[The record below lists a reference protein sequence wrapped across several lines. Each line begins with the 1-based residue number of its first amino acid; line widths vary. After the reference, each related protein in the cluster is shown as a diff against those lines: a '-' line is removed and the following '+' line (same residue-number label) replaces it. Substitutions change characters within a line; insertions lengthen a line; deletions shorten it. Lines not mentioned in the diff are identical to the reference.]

1 MRKESMRFKRMLV
14 HKHFFLE
21 QDGFGYS
28 QGVEDVDKTKK
39 EEEKADLENEIV
51 ASLSGQSIYQ
61 LH

>member
-1 MRKESMRFKRMLV
+1 V

-21 QDGFGYS
+21 QDGSGYS

-39 EEEKADLENEIV
+39 EEEEANLENDIV
-51 ASLSGQSIYQ
+51 AALTGQSIYQ

>member
-1 MRKESMRFKRMLV
+1 V

-21 QDGFGYS
+21 QDGSGYS

-39 EEEKADLENEIV
+39 EEEEANLENEIV
-51 ASLSGQSIYQ
+51 AALTGQSIYQ